1 MSREYNKEEKIS
13 CVAEYQDSG
22 MSIAEFAREKRI
34 PASTLRSWIRL
45 NTRENCNNLT
55 NVFS

>member
-22 MSIAEFAREKRI
+22 MRLPLKQNARK
-34 PASTLRSWIRL
+34 
-45 NTRENCNNLT
+45 NCNNLT
-55 NVFS
+55 NGFP